1 MPLGWKKSKIYIFVK
16 IYIMKQIIFLLITLM
31 SFGAFS
37 QQYSYK
43 KKKITQKGSMYFYW
57 GYNRAVFGKS
67 TIHFTGNKYDFTIHN
82 AKAVDKPST
91 EFNTYVGITTI
102 SVPQFN
108 IRVGYYTNSK
118 WDLSFGYDHMKYVM
132 KEFQEAKLT
141 GYIDESENQNLNGT
155 FNNELYVITDDK
167 IHYENSNG
175 LNYITFQANYNHLLY
190 ATPSKKIALRGRLGV
205 GLGAVVTQTDFE
217 FGGYDY
223 HTDLKISGFGGS
235 VHSGLRLEFFNRFFV
250 QSNWSAGVIS
260 LPHLQTIRDTESYA
274 KQVLTYAD
282 WQLVAGAFWYLK
294 FKNGCNSCPD
304 WH

>member
-1 MPLGWKKSKIYIFVK
+1 
-16 IYIMKQIIFLLITLM
+16 MKLI
-31 SFGAFS
+31 SFILTVLISTSAIS

-57 GYNRAVFGKS
+57 GYNRSVYGKS

-82 AKAVDKPST
+82 AKAVDKPAT
-91 EFNTYVGITTI
+91 KAETYYNITTI

-108 IRVGYYTNSK
+108 IRVGYYTNNK

-132 KEFQEAKLT
+132 KEGQEAKLT
-141 GYIDESENQNLNGT
+141 GYIDSSANQYLNGT
-155 FNNELYVITDDK
+155 FNNELYRITDQK

-190 ATPSKKIALRGRLGV
+190 ATKTKKIALRGRLGA
-205 GLGAVVTQTDFE
+205 GAGAVVTQTDFE

-223 HTDLKISGFGGS
+223 HTDLKLSGFGVS
-235 VHSGLRLEFFNRFFV
+235 LHSGLRLEFFDRFFA

-260 LPHLQTIRDTESYA
+260 LPNLQTIRDTENRA
-274 KQVLTYAD
+274 QQVLTYAD
-282 WQLVAGAFWYLK
+282 WQLVGGVFWFLK